1 MTGDTELEL
10 LESELA
16 SESRRFTR
24 GVGWIV
30 FAVGLC
36 TLCRLVGGVPLAVV
50 VGVPA
55 SFTAL
60 VVGISSTIEGG
71 VRSLLSAHEMRQLKR
86 LPVARV
92 VPIRDRCRST

>member
-10 LESELA
+10 LEAELA

-24 GVGWIV
+24 GLGWIA
-30 FAVGLC
+30 FAIGLC
-36 TLCRLVGGVPLAVV
+36 TACRIVGGVPLAVV

-71 VRSLLSAHEMRQLKR
+71 VRTLLSAHEMRQLKR

-92 VPIRDRCRST
+92 IHR